1 MTLREQLEQ
10 DLHQAMR
17 QRDVR
22 RRSVLRM
29 ALSAIQTVEATR
41 KEPLSDDEIVVLLRK
56 EVKRR
61 EEALQMMRDACRE
74 DLIPAEEAELEILR
88 AYLPRMMDESEIVE
102 LAREVIAETGAA
114 SPSDMGQ
121 VMGAL
126 MPRVKG
132 KADGR
137 VVSQIVR
144 QLLAE

>member
-1 MTLREQLEQ
+1 MTLRENLEH
-10 DLHQAMR
+10 DLHKAMR
-17 QRDVR
+17 QRDAR
-22 RRSVLRM
+22 RKGVLRM
-29 ALSAIQTVEATR
+29 ALSAIQTAEATR
-41 KEPLSDDEIVVLLRK
+41 KEPLPEDEVVVLLRK

-61 EEALQMMRDACRE
+61 EEALQMMRDAGRE
-74 DLIPAEEAELEILR
+74 DLVPDEEVELEILR
-88 AYLPRMMDESEIVE
+88 AYLPRMMDESEITE
-102 LAREVIAETGAA
+102 LAKEVIAEVDAT
-114 SPSDMGQ
+114 SPSDMGK

>member
-1 MTLREQLEQ
+1 MTLKEKLER
-10 DLHQAMR
+10 DLHEAMR

-22 RRSVLRM
+22 RRNVLRM

-41 KEPLSDDEIVVLLRK
+41 KDPLSDDEVVVLLRK
-56 EVKRR
+56 EAKRR
-61 EEALQMMRDACRE
+61 EEALQMMRDAGRE
-74 DLIPAEEAELEILR
+74 DLVPAEETELEILR
-88 AYLPRMMDESEIVE
+88 AYLPRMMDDAEITE
-102 LAREVIAETGAA
+102 LAKEVIAETGAA
-114 SPSDMGQ
+114 SPADMGQ

-144 QLLAE
+144 QLLVE

>member
-1 MTLREQLEQ
+1 MTLRENLEH
-10 DLHQAMR
+10 DLHEAMR
-17 QRDVR
+17 QRDAR
-22 RRSVLRM
+22 RKGVLRM
-29 ALSAIQTVEATR
+29 ALSAIQTAEATR
-41 KEPLSDDEIVVLLRK
+41 KDPLPEDEVVVLLRK

-61 EEALQMMRDACRE
+61 EEALQMMRDAGRE
-74 DLIPAEEAELEILR
+74 DLVPDEEVELEILR
-88 AYLPRMMDESEIVE
+88 AYLPRMMDESEITE
-102 LAREVIAETGAA
+102 LAKEVIAEIDAT
-114 SPSDMGQ
+114 SPSDMGK

>member
-1 MTLREQLEQ
+1 MTLKEKLER
-10 DLHQAMR
+10 DLHEAMR
-17 QRDVR
+17 QRDAR
-22 RRSVLRM
+22 RKGVLRM
-29 ALSAIQTVEATR
+29 ALSAIQTAEATR
-41 KEPLSDDEIVVLLRK
+41 KEPLPDDEVVVLLRK

-61 EEALQMMRDACRE
+61 EEALQMMRDADRA
-74 DLIPAEEAELEILR
+74 DLVPDEEAELEILR
-88 AYLPRMMDESEIVE
+88 AYLPRMMDESEITE
-102 LAREVIAETGAA
+102 LAKEMIAEVEAT
-114 SPSDMGQ
+114 SPSDMGK